1 MKISD
6 VVSQFSTR
14 RITSAAAIIMDNL
27 FFLTSQIIKNIY
39 VYSSTVQLQVNLKAQ
54 DLISKYWESF
64 MQE

>member
-1 MKISD
+1 MKIWD

-14 RITSAAAIIMDNL
+14 HITSAAAIVMDSL

-39 VYSSTVQLQVNLKAQ
+39 IYSSTVQLQVNLKAQ
-54 DLISKYWESF
+54 DLISKFWESF